1 MLQTSYEAKTKDVW
15 VFIETKDG
23 KARNVGLELLN
34 PGRRLAGIQGGKAVA
49 LVIGHNCEDAVKEAI
64 AHGADKVLLVDNEV
78 YGHYST
84 DAYTAAIVHCVEA
97 DCPTTILMGAS
108 PLGRDLGPRV
118 AGRLKTG
125 LTADCT
131 SLDIDEAT
139 GKVAWTRPA
148 FGGNLMATILCPF
161 TFPQIGTCRP
171 GVNKKLEADYSRTAE
186 VEKVD
191 FVFPADKIRIKL
203 IETIAEEGEKV
214 DLEGAEIIVSGGR
227 GLGGPEGFETTI
239 KPLADAL
246 GGVVGSSRAAVDAGW
261 IPHSHQVGQ
270 TGKTVRPNLYIAAG
284 ISGAIQHAAGMED
297 SDLIIAINKNNTAP
311 IFEVADVG
319 IVGDCTA
326 IIPKLTE
333 ALKKLEK

>member
-34 PGRRLAGIQGGKAVA
+34 PGRRLAGQGGKAVA

-246 GGVVGSSRAAVDAGW
+246 GGVVGSSVPLLTLAGFPTP
-261 IPHSHQVGQ
+261 IRLARP
-270 TGKTVRPNLYIAAG
+270 VRPL
-284 ISGAIQHAAGMED
+284 
-297 SDLIIAINKNNTAP
+297 AP
-311 IFEVADVG
+311 SCMSPAVSPAQSS
-319 IVGDCTA
+319 TWLA
-326 IIPKLTE
+326 WAPLTSSSASTRTPRLPSSAWLTWVLSATCMMS
-333 ALKKLEK
+333 ALH